1 MQKKEKRSS
10 GKSETGHSRENW
22 ERMMEIEK
30 ELLGRGEN
38 QDRMEPQRPVK
49 KHLSRKSLTVL
60 INAAGRSSNRS
71 AQN

>member
-1 MQKKEKRSS
+1 
-10 GKSETGHSRENW
+10 
-22 ERMMEIEK
+22 MEIEK

-60 INAAGRSSNRS
+60 INAAGRSSNRI
-71 AQN
+71 A